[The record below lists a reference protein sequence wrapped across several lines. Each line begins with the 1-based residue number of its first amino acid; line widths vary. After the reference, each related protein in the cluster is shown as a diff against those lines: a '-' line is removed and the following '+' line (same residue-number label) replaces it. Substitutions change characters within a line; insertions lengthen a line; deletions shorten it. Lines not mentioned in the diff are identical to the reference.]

1 MNTLNW
7 LVRLSYIK
15 HDHFTCKIFI
25 INLNRLNVL
34 LWNQNQFLISYPGTE
49 QYNLLILNSA
59 RVASYAKVTG
69 SLSTLELTRYRLPLQ
84 QTSTTQHQGQGSSTI
99 STPSWRFTLRFSRRC
114 STRFFPDSAFVLYLA
129 LNTRRICLVVY
140 YTLSNVVKK
149 GLRMKCKNELKA
161 H

>member
-84 QTSTTQHQGQGSSTI
+84 QTSTTQNQGQGSSTI

-114 STRFFPDSAFVLYLA
+114 STRFFLIQLLCYIWHWIQGGFVSWSI
-129 LNTRRICLVVY
+129 TRCQM
-140 YTLSNVVKK
+140 LS
-149 GLRMKCKNELKA
+149 RKA
-161 H
+161 CVWNAKMN